1 MFCFV
6 MRRRP
11 PGSSRADT
19 LFPYTALFRSAGVV
33 LAQRAQAVPRAPVR
47 QHYLEAEHEIARGA
61 VAQHVHAAGIGR
73 EVAADLARALGAEA
87 PGEEAVGLDRSLLP
101 LLQDAAG
108 PHGDR
113 VVDRGDLADAV
124 EATAARDGRVV
135 PGEGSRAGH
144 EPGGATLR

>member
-73 EVAADLARALGAEA
+73 EVAADLARAIGAEA
-87 PGEEAVGLDRSLLP
+87 PGEEAVALDRSLLH
-101 LLQDAAG
+101 LLQAYVG
-108 PHGDR
+108 
-113 VVDRGDLADAV
+113 L
-124 EATAARDGRVV
+124 
-135 PGEGSRAGH
+135 PGERVIDQVELAAVGWAPSAKDSRVGLVTW
-144 EPGGATLR
+144 EQGAEGKV